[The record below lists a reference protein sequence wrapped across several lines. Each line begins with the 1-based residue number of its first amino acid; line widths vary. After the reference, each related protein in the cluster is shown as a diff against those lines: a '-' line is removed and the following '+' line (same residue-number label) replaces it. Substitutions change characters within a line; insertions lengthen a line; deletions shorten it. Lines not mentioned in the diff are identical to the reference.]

1 MIDRKIYVECTGK
14 GAHQVRE
21 LAVLIP
27 VGGRPDLDYGL
38 AKEGLPPRDIT
49 EVERRGFGV
58 EGTVTRI
65 TPGRPPKVRR
75 KGSADLTQGHAG
87 LWWLWGLSCPDC
99 GLVAPLNVQHLALM
113 ANTFPPDQRVRLS
126 QSSWNLR
133 WRSPA

>member
-27 VGGRPDLDYGL
+27 IGGRPDLDYGL

-75 KGSADLTQGHAG
+75 KGSAELTQGHAG
-87 LWWLWGLSCPDC
+87 LWLRGLSCPDC
-99 GLVAPLNVQHLALM
+99 GPVAPLNVQHLALM
-113 ANTFPPDQRVRLS
+113 ANTFPPGQRVVADVSAL
-126 QSSWNLR
+126 NC
-133 WRSPA
+133 